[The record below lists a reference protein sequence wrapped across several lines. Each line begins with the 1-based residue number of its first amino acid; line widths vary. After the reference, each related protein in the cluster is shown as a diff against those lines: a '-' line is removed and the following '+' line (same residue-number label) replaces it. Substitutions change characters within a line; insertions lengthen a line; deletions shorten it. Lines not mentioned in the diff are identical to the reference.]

1 MTLPT
6 TTTFDK
12 HITFVLLMTMN
23 ITDEFYEIGIVYY
36 LQSFIW
42 NIYTLSMQDCVH
54 VTSWDV
60 TTKQEYNRVTC

>member
-1 MTLPT
+1 MTL
-6 TTTFDK
+6 
-12 HITFVLLMTMN
+12 N

-42 NIYTLSMQDCVH
+42 NMHTLSMQDCVH

-60 TTKQEYNRVTC
+60 TSKQKNNRVTC